1 MHQIRV
7 QDKTLHIEMRVRL
20 QRSRQLRGRRLQTH
34 TLILLVGQRQFC
46 GKRSVQ
52 GNARNNGLQSA
63 PVADVQGE
71 LSRAGRQA
79 SEQSLRITRDGGGYG
94 GSVRGLC
101 LPLTEHG
108 AQAAS
113 KRQAKSGK
121 ADIPH
126 KKFRTGILQR
136 STGRHTQRA
145 GSVFRIDGQIH
156 FHSEIFPIGKPAQRV
171 RRQQSGETRLFQ
183 GRSAG

>member
-101 LPLTEHG
+101 LPH
-108 AQAAS
+108 
-113 KRQAKSGK
+113 
-121 ADIPH
+121 
-126 KKFRTGILQR
+126 RTR
-136 STGRHTQRA
+136 RA
-145 GSVFRIDGQIH
+145 G
-156 FHSEIFPIGKPAQRV
+156 
-171 RRQQSGETRLFQ
+171 RQ
-183 GRSAG
+183 